1 MFRFPKP
8 LIVALALL
16 VAAIGTANVF
26 GQNSELPLQAG
37 QDAQAETAKCLEI
50 IQSADVADNDKA
62 IAFKRL
68 AVFGTKYAVPALA
81 PILEDEKWAHYAR
94 YSLEPLPDPSVDET
108 FRAAL
113 GKLKGRLLVGVINS
127 IGVRQDPEAVEA
139 LKKLLDQDDEIV
151 AAATAALGKIA
162 TKEAVAT
169 LKEQL
174 AKTSGDLKIEVAD
187 ACLACADQLLL
198 RGDKDAALDLL
209 ETIRKAD
216 VPLFVVEAATQNEI
230 LAQGEGG
237 IALMVE
243 QLKSDNA
250 ALRGVSLRAARLIPG
265 ETVAKALLGL
275 LDSVPADQ
283 QAKLLTAMAD
293 RGDAAALPAVVKAA
307 GSDVEELRLSAIE
320 ALVSLGGADNV
331 GLLLKAAADD
341 DEDISAAAKKVLVM
355 IPGDDVD
362 AAVVAAVADSQGEA
376 LAVAIDAAG
385 ERRIMAA
392 SAALQKAAQS
402 PNTEIQLAAV
412 EALGK
417 TVGLGELPGL
427 IDRLIN
433 AKNDEEKA
441 VAEQAVK
448 DTVIRMPDEDACAAK
463 IAECMADAPAAV
475 KVFLMER
482 LLDISGQTALK
493 TVVAVARSDD
503 EAMKDNATRILG
515 SWVSADAAPELLEL
529 AKDLKENK
537 YKIRA
542 LRGYIRIARQLNPS
556 EEDRMKICANTLVIA
571 ERVDEKKLVLEVLG
585 RYPSAAALAI
595 AVSAA
600 DDAEIGENASQVAL
614 GIAEKI
620 VDSDKAA
627 VAEAMPKIIEKTK
640 NAGRAAKAKELLN
653 RAK

>member
-1 MFRFPKP
+1 MFRYPKP

-16 VAAIGTANVF
+16 VAAVGSANVF

-37 QDAQAETAKCLEI
+37 QDAQAETAKCIEM
-50 IQSADVADNDKA
+50 IQSKDVSDNDKA

-81 PILEDEKWAHYAR
+81 PVLEDAKWAHYAR

-113 GKLKGRLLVGVINS
+113 GKLQGKLRIGVINS

-139 LKKLLDQDDEIV
+139 LAKLLDQDDDTV

-162 TKEAVAT
+162 TKEAVAI

-174 AKTSGDLKIEVAD
+174 AKTKGELKIQVAD
-187 ACLACADQLLL
+187 ACLACADQLLAG
-198 RGDKDAALDLL
+198 GDKAAALDLL
-209 ETIRKAD
+209 DTVRKAD
-216 VPLFVVEAATQNEI
+216 VPLFVVEAATQNAI
-230 LAQGEGG
+230 LAQGADGV
-237 IALMVE
+237 ALLVE

-250 ALRGVSLRAARLIPG
+250 ALRGVSLRAARLIEG
-265 ETVAKALLGL
+265 EAVAKALLGL
-275 LDSVPADQ
+275 LDGVPADQ
-283 QAKLLTAMAD
+283 QAKLLTVMAD

-307 GSDVEELRLSAIE
+307 LSDVEELRLSAIE
-320 ALVSLGGADNV
+320 ALVALGGGDNV
-331 GLLLKAAADD
+331 GLLLKIAGDD
-341 DEDISAAAKKVLVM
+341 DEDISAAAKKVLVAM
-355 IPGDDVD
+355 PGDDVD
-362 AAVVAAVADSQGEA
+362 RAVVAAVERAQGKA
-376 LAVAIDAAG
+376 LALAIDAAG

-392 SAALQKAAQS
+392 AAALQKAAKS
-402 PNTEIQLAAV
+402 SDTGIQLAAV

-417 TVGLGELPGL
+417 TVGLDELPGL
-427 IDRLIN
+427 IGRLVN

-441 VAEQAVK
+441 VAGQAVK

-463 IAECMADAPAAV
+463 IGECMGDAPAEV

-482 LLDISGQTALK
+482 LLDISGKSALQA
-493 TVVAVARSDD
+493 VVVMARSND

-515 SWVSADAAPELLEL
+515 SWVSADAAPELFEL

-556 EEDRMKICANTLVIA
+556 EEDRMKICANTLAIA

-585 RYPSAAALAI
+585 RYPSAASLKI

-600 DDAEIGENASQVAL
+600 GDDAIREEACQRAL
-614 GIAEKI
+614 AIADRIIE
-620 VDSDKAA
+620 SDKAA
-627 VAEAMPKIIEKTK
+627 VAEAMPKVIEKTK
-640 NAGRAAKAKELLN
+640 SAGRSAKAKELLN

>member
-1 MFRFPKP
+1 MFRYPKP

-16 VAAIGTANVF
+16 VAAVGTANVF

-37 QDAQAETAKCLEI
+37 QDAQAETANCIKI
-50 IQSADVADNDKA
+50 IQSADVSDNDKA

-81 PILEDEKWAHYAR
+81 PILEDAKWAHYAR

-113 GKLKGRLLVGVINS
+113 DKLQGKLLIGVINS
-127 IGVRQDPEAVEA
+127 IGVRQDPEAVDA
-139 LKKLLDQDDEIV
+139 LATLLERDDEIV

-162 TKEAVAT
+162 TKEAVAI

-174 AKTSGDLKIEVAD
+174 AQTKGELKIQVAD
-187 ACLACADQLLL
+187 ACLACADQLLAG
-198 RGDKDAALDLL
+198 GDKAAALDLL
-209 ETIRKAD
+209 DTVRKAD
-216 VPLFVVEAATQNEI
+216 VPLFVIEAATQNAI
-230 LAQGEGG
+230 LAQGSDG
-237 IALMVE
+237 IALLVE

-250 ALRGVSLRAARLIPG
+250 ALRGVSLRAARLIEG
-265 ETVAKALLGL
+265 EAVAKALLGL
-275 LDSVPADQ
+275 LDEVPADQ

-293 RGDAAALPAVVKAA
+293 RGDASALPAVVKAA
-307 GSDVEELRLSAIE
+307 GSDVKELRLAAIE
-320 ALVSLGGADNV
+320 ALVALGGADNV
-331 GLLLKAAADD
+331 ALLLDAAG
-341 DEDISAAAKKVLVM
+341 DEDEDVAAAAKKVLIAM
-355 IPGDDVD
+355 PGDDVD
-362 AAVVAAVADSQGEA
+362 AAVVAAVADSQGKA
-376 LAVAIDAAG
+376 LALAIDAAG

-392 SAALQKAAQS
+392 AAALQKAAKS
-402 PNTEIQLAAV
+402 SDTGIQLAAV

-417 TVGLGELPGL
+417 TVGLDELPGL
-427 IDRLIN
+427 IERLVN
-433 AKNDEEKA
+433 AKNEEEKA
-441 VAEQAVK
+441 VAGQAVK

-463 IAECMADAPAAV
+463 IGECMDDAPAEV

-482 LLDISGQTALK
+482 LLDISGQSALQA
-493 TVVAVARSDD
+493 VVAMARSND

-515 SWVSADAAPELLEL
+515 SWVSADAAPELFEL
-529 AKDLKENK
+529 AKDLKDNK

-556 EEDRMKICANTLVIA
+556 EEDRMKICANTLAIA

-585 RYPSAAALAI
+585 RYPSATALNI

-600 DDAEIGENASQVAL
+600 DHDEIREEACQRAL
-614 GIAEKI
+614 AIADRIIE
-620 VDSDKAA
+620 SDKAA
-627 VAEAMPKIIEKTK
+627 VAAAMPKVIEKTK
-640 NAGRAAKAKELLN
+640 SAGRAAKAKELLN

>member
-1 MFRFPKP
+1 MFRYTKP
-8 LIVALALL
+8 LIVAMAMLI
-16 VAAIGTANVF
+16 AAVGSVSVF

-37 QDAQAETAKCLEI
+37 QDAQAETANCLKI
-50 IQSADVADNDKA
+50 IQSADASDNDKA

-81 PILEDEKWAHYAR
+81 PILEDAKWAHYAR

-113 GKLKGRLLVGVINS
+113 GKVKGKLLVGVINS

-139 LKKLLDQDDEIV
+139 LTKLLDQDDEIV

-174 AKTSGDLKIEVAD
+174 AKTKGELKIEVAD
-187 ACLACADQLLL
+187 ACLACADQLLAS
-198 RGDKDAALDLL
+198 GDKAAALALL
-209 ETIRKAD
+209 DTVRKAD
-216 VPLFVVEAATQNEI
+216 VPLFILEAATQNAI
-230 LAQGEGG
+230 LAQGEDG
-237 IALMVE
+237 IDLLVE

-250 ALRGVSLRAARLIPG
+250 ALRGVSLRAARLIAG
-265 ETVAKALLGL
+265 EAVAKALLGL
-275 LDSVPADQ
+275 MDDVPADQ
-283 QAKLLTAMAD
+283 QAKLITVMAD
-293 RGDAAALPAVVKAA
+293 RGDASALPVVVKAA

-320 ALVSLGGADNV
+320 ALVDLGGADNV
-331 GLLLKAAADD
+331 GLLLKAAADE
-341 DEDISAAAKKVLVM
+341 DEDISAAAQKVLVAM
-355 IPGDDVD
+355 PGDDVD
-362 AAVVAAVADSQGEA
+362 AAVVEAVANSEGEA
-376 LAVAIDAAG
+376 LALAIDAAG

-392 SAALQKAAQS
+392 SAALQKAAKSSDQG
-402 PNTEIQLAAV
+402 IQLAAL

-417 TVGLGELPGL
+417 TVGLDELPGL

-433 AKNDEEKA
+433 AKGDEEKA

-448 DTVIRMPDEDACAAK
+448 DTVIRMPDEDACAAT
-463 IAECMADAPAAV
+463 IAECMNDAPAEV

-482 LLDISGQTALK
+482 LLDISGQSALK

-515 SWVSADAAPELLEL
+515 NWVSADAAPELFEL
-529 AKDLKENK
+529 AKDLTENK

-556 EEDRMKICANTLVIA
+556 EEDRMKICANTLAIA
-571 ERVDEKKLVLEVLG
+571 ERVEEKKLVLEVLG
-585 RYPSAAALAI
+585 RYPSAAALKI

-600 DDAEIGENASQVAL
+600 DHDEIREEACHRAL
-614 GIAEKI
+614 AIAERI
-620 VDSDKAA
+620 IESDKSA
-627 VAEAMPKIIEKTK
+627 VAEAMPKVMEKTK
-640 NAGRAAKAKELLN
+640 NGGRKAKAQELLN

>member
-8 LIVALALL
+8 LIVALAML
-16 VAAIGTANVF
+16 VAAVGTANVF

-50 IQSADVADNDKA
+50 IQSADAADNDKA

-81 PILEDEKWAHYAR
+81 PILEDAKWAHYAR
-94 YSLEPLPDPSVDET
+94 YSLEPLPDPSVDAT
-108 FRAAL
+108 FREAL
-113 GKLKGRLLVGVINS
+113 GKLKGKLLVGVINS
-127 IGVRQDPEAVEA
+127 IGVRQDPEAVES

-174 AKTSGDLKIEVAD
+174 AKTSGELKIEVAD

-198 RGDKDAALDLL
+198 QGDKAAALDLL
-209 ETIRKAD
+209 KTIRKAD

-230 LAQGEGG
+230 LAQGEDG

-265 ETVAKALLGL
+265 EAVAKALLAL
-275 LDSVPADQ
+275 LDKVPADQ
-283 QAKLLTAMAD
+283 QAKLITAMAD
-293 RGDAAALPAVVKAA
+293 RGDAAALPAVVKAT
-307 GSDVEELRLSAIE
+307 GSDVEELRLSGIE

-355 IPGDDVD
+355 MPGDDVD

-392 SAALQKAAQS
+392 SAALQKAAKS
-402 PNTEIQLAAV
+402 PNTEIQLAAL

-493 TVVAVARSDD
+493 TVVAEARSDD

-556 EEDRMKICANTLVIA
+556 EEDRMKICANTLAVA

-600 DDAEIGENASQVAL
+600 DDAEIREESCQRAL
-614 GIAEKI
+614 AIAERI
-620 VDSDKAA
+620 LDSNKAA

-640 NAGRAAKAKELLN
+640 SAGRAAKAKELLN

>member
-1 MFRFPKP
+1 MFRYPKP
-8 LIVALALL
+8 LIVALAML
-16 VAAIGTANVF
+16 VAAVGTANVF

-37 QDAQAETAKCLEI
+37 QDAQAETANCLKI
-50 IQSADVADNDKA
+50 IQSADASDNDKA

-81 PILEDEKWAHYAR
+81 PILEDAKWAHYAR

-113 GKLKGRLLVGVINS
+113 GKVKGKLLVGVINS
-127 IGVRQDPEAVEA
+127 IGVRQDPGSVEA
-139 LKKLLDQDDEIV
+139 LTKLLDQDDEIV

-162 TKEAVAT
+162 TKEALAT

-174 AKTSGDLKIEVAD
+174 AKTKGDLKIEVAD
-187 ACLACADQLLL
+187 ACLACADQLLIQ
-198 RGDKDAALDLL
+198 GDKAAALDLL
-209 ETIRKAD
+209 DTIRKAD
-216 VPLFVVEAATQNEI
+216 VPLFIVEAATQNAI
-230 LAQGEGG
+230 LAQGEDG

-265 ETVAKALLGL
+265 DAVAKALLDL
-275 LDSVPADQ
+275 LDDVPADQ

-293 RGDAAALPAVVKAA
+293 RGDASALPSVVKAA
-307 GSDVEELRLSAIE
+307 GSDVEELRLAAIE
-320 ALVSLGGADNV
+320 ALVALGGADNV

-341 DEDISAAAKKVLVM
+341 DEDIATAAQKVLIAM
-355 IPGDDVD
+355 PGNDVD
-362 AAVVAAVADSQGEA
+362 DAVVTAVADSEGEA
-376 LAVAIDAAG
+376 LALAIDAAG

-392 SAALQKAAQS
+392 SAALQKAAKS
-402 PNTEIQLAAV
+402 SDKGIQLAAV

-417 TVGLGELPGL
+417 TVGLDELPGL
-427 IDRLIN
+427 IERLIN
-433 AKNDEEKA
+433 AKDEEEKA
-441 VAEQAVK
+441 VAAQAVK
-448 DTVIRMPDEDACAAK
+448 DTVIRMPDEDACAAS
-463 IAECMADAPAAV
+463 IAKCMDSAPAEV

-482 LLDISGQTALK
+482 LLDISGQAALK
-493 TVVAVARSDD
+493 KVVAMARSDD

-515 SWVSADAAPELLEL
+515 SWVSADAAPELFEL
-529 AKDLKENK
+529 AKDLKEKK

-556 EEDRMKICANTLVIA
+556 EEDRMKICANTLAIA

-585 RYPSAAALAI
+585 RYPSAASLKI

-600 DDAEIGENASQVAL
+600 DHDEIREEACQRALAIADRIVA
-614 GIAEKI
+614 
-620 VDSDKAA
+620 SDKAA
-627 VAEAMPKIIEKTK
+627 VAEAMPKVLEKTK
-640 NAGRAAKAKELLN
+640 SAGRKAKANELLN

>member
-1 MFRFPKP
+1 MFRYPKS

-16 VAAIGTANVF
+16 VAAVGTANVF

-37 QDAQAETAKCLEI
+37 QDAQAETAKCLAI
-50 IQSADVADNDKA
+50 IQSADSADNDKA

-81 PILEDEKWAHYAR
+81 PILEDAKWAHYAR
-94 YSLEPLPDPSVDET
+94 YSLEPLPDPSVDEA

-113 GKLKGRLLVGVINS
+113 GKLQGKLLVGVINS
-127 IGVRQDPEAVEA
+127 IGVRQDPDAVEA
-139 LKKLLDQDDEIV
+139 LTKLLDQDDEII

-169 LKEQL
+169 LKDQL
-174 AKTSGDLKIEVAD
+174 AKTSGELKIEVAD
-187 ACLACADQLLL
+187 ACLACADQLLA

-209 ETIRKAD
+209 KTIRNAD

-230 LAQGEGG
+230 LAQGEDG
-237 IALMVE
+237 IPLLIE

-265 ETVAKALLGL
+265 EAVAKALLGL
-275 LDSVPADQ
+275 LATVPADQ
-283 QAKLLTAMAD
+283 QAKLITAMAD
-293 RGDAAALPAVVKAA
+293 RGDAAALPAVIKASA
-307 GSDVEELRLSAIE
+307 SDVEELRLAAIE
-320 ALVSLGGADNV
+320 ALVALGGADNV
-331 GLLLKAAADD
+331 DLLLKAAADD
-341 DEDISAAAKKVLVM
+341 DEDVSAAAKKVLVAM
-355 IPGDDVD
+355 PGDDVD

-417 TVGLGELPGL
+417 TVGLEELPGL
-427 IDRLIN
+427 IERLIN

-463 IAECMADAPAAV
+463 IAECMGDAPAPV

-493 TVVAVARSDD
+493 TVVAMARSND
-503 EAMKDNATRILG
+503 EAMKDDATRILG
-515 SWVSADAAPELLEL
+515 NWVSADAAPELLEL

-556 EEDRMKICANTLVIA
+556 EEDRMTICRNTLAIA
-571 ERVDEKKLVLEVLG
+571 ERADEKKLVLEVLG

-600 DDAEIGENASQVAL
+600 DDAEIREESCQRAL
-614 GIAEKI
+614 AIAERI
-620 VDSDKAA
+620 LESDKAA

-640 NAGRAAKAKELLN
+640 NAGRSAKAKELLN